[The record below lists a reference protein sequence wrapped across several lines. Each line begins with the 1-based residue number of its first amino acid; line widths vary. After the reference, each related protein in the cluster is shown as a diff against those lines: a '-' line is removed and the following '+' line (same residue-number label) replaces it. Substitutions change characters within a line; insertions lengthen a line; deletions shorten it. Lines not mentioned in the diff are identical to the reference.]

1 MIYSPSRLVNRWLY
15 GRFNF
20 SLTFWVDGMAELT
33 KNEQRK
39 QADFNEEIIP
49 HLDALYNFGLR
60 LTSDPNDAEDLVQ
73 DTIVKAYRFFSS
85 YEKGTNAKAWLFR
98 ILKNS
103 YINNYRR
110 KSKRPQ
116 EVDYDEVATFYETIR
131 AERTDTSDLE
141 DTMYRELIDD
151 DITKALDEIP
161 EDFRTVVLLCDVEDF
176 TYEEIANMLDVPIG
190 TIRSRLHRG
199 RNLLKA
205 QLLEYADERGY
216 IEE

>member
-1 MIYSPSRLVNRWLY
+1 M
-15 GRFNF
+15 
-20 SLTFWVDGMAELT
+20 TELT
-33 KNEQRK
+33 QTEKSK
-39 QADFNEEIIP
+39 QQDFNEEIIP

-60 LTSDPNDAEDLVQ
+60 LTADPNDAEDLVQ

-103 YINNYRR
+103 FINNYRK
-110 KSKRPQ
+110 KSKKPQ
-116 EVDYDEVATFYETIR
+116 QVDYDEVATFYETIR
-131 AERTDTSDLE
+131 AERTETSDLE
-141 DTMYRELIDD
+141 DKMFRELIDD
-151 DITKALDEIP
+151 DISNALDEIP

-205 QLLEYADERGY
+205 QLTEYASKRGY
-216 IEE
+216 ADD

>member
-1 MIYSPSRLVNRWLY
+1 
-15 GRFNF
+15 
-20 SLTFWVDGMAELT
+20 MAELT
-33 KNEQRK
+33 KEEVQK
-39 QADFNEEIIP
+39 QEDFEEEIIP
-49 HLDALYNFGLR
+49 HLDALYNFALR

-73 DTIVKAYRFFSS
+73 DTIVKAFRFFSS

-103 YINNYRR
+103 YINNYR
-110 KSKRPQ
+110 KQSKQPNQ
-116 EVDYDEVATFYETIR
+116 VDYDEVATFYETIR

-141 DTMYRELIDD
+141 DRMFRELIDD
-151 DITKALDEIP
+151 DISNALEELP
-161 EDFRTVVLLCDVEDF
+161 EDFRTVVLLCDVEGF

-205 QLLEYADERGY
+205 ELMDYAQKRGY
-216 IEE
+216 QPD

>member
-1 MIYSPSRLVNRWLY
+1 
-15 GRFNF
+15 
-20 SLTFWVDGMAELT
+20 MAELT
-33 KNEQRK
+33 KKELKK
-39 QADFNEEIIP
+39 QEDFNEEIIP

-73 DTIVKAYRFFSS
+73 DTIVKAFRFFSS

-103 YINNYRR
+103 YINNYRK
-110 KSKRPQ
+110 KSKKPQ
-116 EVDYDEVATFYETIR
+116 QVDYDEVSTFYETIR

-141 DTMYRELIDD
+141 DKMFRELIDD
-151 DITKALDEIP
+151 ELSNALDNIP

-205 QLLEYADERGY
+205 ELMDYAAKRGFASD
-216 IEE
+216 

>member
-1 MIYSPSRLVNRWLY
+1 M
-15 GRFNF
+15 
-20 SLTFWVDGMAELT
+20 TELT
-33 KNEQRK
+33 KKEKNK
-39 QADFNEEIIP
+39 QKDFNEEIIP

-103 YINNYRR
+103 YINNYR
-110 KSKRPQ
+110 KKFKKPQ
-116 EVDYDEVATFYETIR
+116 QVDYDEVASFYETIR
-131 AERTDTSDLE
+131 AERTDSSDLE
-141 DTMYRELIDD
+141 DKMFRELIDD
-151 DITKALDEIP
+151 DISKALDEIP
-161 EDFRTVVLLCDVEDF
+161 ENFRTVVLLCDVEDF

-205 QLLEYADERGY
+205 QLTEYAAKRGY
-216 IEE
+216 ADD

>member
-1 MIYSPSRLVNRWLY
+1 M
-15 GRFNF
+15 
-20 SLTFWVDGMAELT
+20 TELT
-33 KNEQRK
+33 QKEKSK
-39 QADFNEEIIP
+39 QQDFNEEIIP

-60 LTSDPNDAEDLVQ
+60 LTADPNDAEDLVQ

-103 YINNYRR
+103 FINNYRK
-110 KSKRPQ
+110 KSKKPQ
-116 EVDYDEVATFYETIR
+116 QVDYDEVATFYESIR

-141 DTMYRELIDD
+141 DKMFRELIDD
-151 DITKALDEIP
+151 DISNALDQIP

-199 RNLLKA
+199 RNLLKS
-205 QLLEYADERGY
+205 QLTEYASKRGY
-216 IEE
+216 ADD

>member
-1 MIYSPSRLVNRWLY
+1 
-15 GRFNF
+15 
-20 SLTFWVDGMAELT
+20 MAELT
-33 KNEQRK
+33 RQELKK
-39 QADFNEEIIP
+39 QEDFNDEIIP

-60 LTSDPNDAEDLVQ
+60 LTADPNDAEDLVQ

-103 YINNYRR
+103 YINNYRK
-110 KSKRPQ
+110 KSKKPS
-116 EVDYDEVATFYETIR
+116 EVDYDEVASFYESIR
-131 AERTDTSDLE
+131 AERTETSDLE
-141 DTMYRELIDD
+141 DKMFRDLIDD
-151 DITKALDEIP
+151 DLSEALNSIP

-205 QLLEYADERGY
+205 QLMEYAEKRGY
-216 IEE
+216 TDD

>member
-1 MIYSPSRLVNRWLY
+1 
-15 GRFNF
+15 
-20 SLTFWVDGMAELT
+20 MAELT
-33 KNEQRK
+33 KKEIRK
-39 QADFNEEIIP
+39 QEDFNDEILP

-60 LTSDPNDAEDLVQ
+60 LTTDPNDAEDLVQ

-103 YINNYRR
+103 YINNYRK
-110 KSKRPQ
+110 KSKKPQ
-116 EVDYDEVATFYETIR
+116 QVDYDEVSTFYETVR

-141 DTMYRELIDD
+141 DRMYRELMDD
-151 DITKALDEIP
+151 DITNALEELP
-161 EDFRTVVLLCDVEDF
+161 EDFRTVVLLCDVEGF

-205 QLLEYADERGY
+205 QLMEYAQKRGFAGD
-216 IEE
+216 

>member
-1 MIYSPSRLVNRWLY
+1 
-15 GRFNF
+15 
-20 SLTFWVDGMAELT
+20 MAELT
-33 KNEQRK
+33 LEEVQK
-39 QADFNEEIIP
+39 QEDFQEEIIP
-49 HLDALYNFGLR
+49 HLDAMYNFALR

-103 YINNYRR
+103 YINNYR
-110 KSKRPQ
+110 KQSKQPSQ
-116 EVDYDEVATFYETIR
+116 VDYDEVSSFYETIR
-131 AERTDTSDLE
+131 ADRTDTSDLE
-141 DTMYRELIDD
+141 DRMFRELIDD
-151 DITKALDEIP
+151 DISNALEELP
-161 EDFRTVVLLCDVEDF
+161 EDFRTVVLLCDVEGF

-205 QLLEYADERGY
+205 QLVEYAEERGY
-216 IEE
+216 QPD

>member
-1 MIYSPSRLVNRWLY
+1 
-15 GRFNF
+15 
-20 SLTFWVDGMAELT
+20 MAELT
-33 KNEQRK
+33 KQEIKK
-39 QADFNEEIIP
+39 QEDFNEEILP

-60 LTSDPNDAEDLVQ
+60 LTADPNDAEDLVQ
-73 DTIVKAYRFFSS
+73 DTVVKAYRFFNS

-110 KSKRPQ
+110 KSKKPQ

-131 AERTDTSDLE
+131 AERTETSDLE
-141 DTMYRELIDD
+141 DKMFRELIDD
-151 DITKALDEIP
+151 DISSALDDIP

-205 QLLEYADERGY
+205 QLLDYARKRGY
-216 IEE
+216 RND

>member
-1 MIYSPSRLVNRWLY
+1 MA
-15 GRFNF
+15 
-20 SLTFWVDGMAELT
+20 SLTKQEI
-33 KNEQRK
+33 RK
-39 QADFNEEIIP
+39 QEDFNEEIIP

-73 DTIVKAYRFFSS
+73 DTIVKAYRFFDS

-103 YINNYRR
+103 YINNYRK
-110 KSKRPQ
+110 KSKKPQ
-116 EVDYDEVATFYETIR
+116 EVDYDEVASFYESIR
-131 AERTDTSDLE
+131 AERTETSDME
-141 DTMYRELIDD
+141 DKMFRELIDD
-151 DITKALDEIP
+151 DISNALDEIP

-205 QLLEYADERGY
+205 QLMDYATKKGY
-216 IEE
+216 TQD

>member
-1 MIYSPSRLVNRWLY
+1 
-15 GRFNF
+15 
-20 SLTFWVDGMAELT
+20 MAELT
-33 KNEQRK
+33 KQEIRK
-39 QADFNEEIIP
+39 QEDFNEEIIP

-103 YINNYRR
+103 YINNYRK
-110 KSKRPQ
+110 KSKKPQ
-116 EVDYDEVATFYETIR
+116 EVDYDEVSSFYETIR

-141 DTMYRELIDD
+141 DKMFRDLIDD
-151 DITKALDEIP
+151 DISQALDEIP

-205 QLLEYADERGY
+205 QLMEYATKRGY
-216 IEE
+216 THD

>member
-1 MIYSPSRLVNRWLY
+1 MP
-15 GRFNF
+15 
-20 SLTFWVDGMAELT
+20 ELT
-33 KNEQRK
+33 KKEIRK
-39 QADFNEEIIP
+39 QSDFNEEIIP

-60 LTSDPNDAEDLVQ
+60 LTTDPNDAEDLVQ

-110 KSKRPQ
+110 KSKKPQ
-116 EVDYDEVATFYETIR
+116 QVDYDEVATFYETIR

-151 DITKALDEIP
+151 DITNALDQIP

-205 QLLEYADERGY
+205 QLLDYAEDRGY
-216 IEE
+216 VEED

>member
-1 MIYSPSRLVNRWLY
+1 MS
-15 GRFNF
+15 
-20 SLTFWVDGMAELT
+20 SLTKQEL
-33 KNEQRK
+33 RK
-39 QADFNEEIIP
+39 QDDFNEEIIP

-73 DTIVKAYRFFSS
+73 DTIVKAYRFFDS

-103 YINNYRR
+103 YINNYRK
-110 KSKRPQ
+110 KSKKPQ
-116 EVDYDEVATFYETIR
+116 EVDYDEVASFYESIR
-131 AERTDTSDLE
+131 AERTETSDME
-141 DTMYRELIDD
+141 DKMFRELIDD
-151 DITKALDEIP
+151 DISNALDEIP

-205 QLLEYADERGY
+205 QLMDYASKKGY
-216 IEE
+216 TQD